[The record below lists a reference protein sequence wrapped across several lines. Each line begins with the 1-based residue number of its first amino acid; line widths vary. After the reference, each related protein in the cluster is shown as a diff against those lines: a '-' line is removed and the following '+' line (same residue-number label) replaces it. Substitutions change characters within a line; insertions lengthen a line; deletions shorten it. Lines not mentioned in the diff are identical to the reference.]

1 MKKFI
6 ATLKNIWAID
16 ELRQKIT
23 ITLLFL
29 LVYRF
34 GTHVVL
40 PGLNPNSEAFNK
52 AASKGAGGL
61 LGLFDT
67 FAGGAFSQASIFALG
82 IMPYISA
89 SIAVQLLTIVV
100 PQFQK
105 MSKEGESGRR
115 QLNQWTR
122 ILTVIVTAFQGFA
135 YVRYLNT
142 QDGAAIVIPTWL
154 FTLSTVTVLTTCLLY
169 TSDAADE

>member
-1 MKKFI
+1 MKLIQK
-6 ATLKNIWAID
+6 LREIWSIE
-16 ELRQKIT
+16 ELRERILLT
-23 ITLLFL
+23 LFLILIYRLGTYITLPGINPTALESIKGQ
-29 LVYRF
+29 
-34 GTHVVL
+34 GTN
-40 PGLNPNSEAFNK
+40 GI
-52 AASKGAGGL
+52 
-61 LGLFDT
+61 LGLVNL
-67 FAGGAFSQASIFALG
+67 FAGGAFSRASVFALG

-135 YVRYLNT
+135 
-142 QDGAAIVIPTWL
+142 
-154 FTLSTVTVLTTCLLY
+154 
-169 TSDAADE
+169 